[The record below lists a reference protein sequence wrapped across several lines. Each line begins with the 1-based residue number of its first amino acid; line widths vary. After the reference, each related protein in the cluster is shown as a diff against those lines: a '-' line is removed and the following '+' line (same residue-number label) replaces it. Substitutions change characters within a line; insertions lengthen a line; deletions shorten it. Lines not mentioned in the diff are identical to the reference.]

1 MSVYK
6 DAFEAGRS
14 AWLASTVSHSQVIAR
29 EACVAHLVAQ
39 GGEVVG
45 SAKGGRAPICEARE
59 VKVRMPSG
67 ELVHVE
73 GGYDSNGPN
82 DVWHYLRVTDAQ
94 GERLAGGRLRK

>member
-6 DAFEAGRS
+6 DAFEAGRA
-14 AWLASTVSHSQVIAR
+14 AWLAAYGSHKQVPAR

-45 SAKGGRAPICEARE
+45 GTKGGRAPICEARE

-67 ELVHVE
+67 EVVHVE
-73 GGYDSNGPN
+73 GGYDSNGPH
-82 DVWHYLRVTDAQ
+82 DVWDYLRVTDAQ
-94 GERLAGGRLRK
+94 GERIAGGRLRK